1 MVYQLRSNAFPL
13 KLERRILKMPQ
24 SSETPD
30 DIVEVAYAMLKAA
43 EADRDRDTYLSVA
56 HDKALLVSDR
66 LVGDNTVRHV
76 DVAFIFDDIR
86 AVQCG
91 KMTVASAQINQCL
104 FNEETLGNDRITKE
118 QLAAKGAGGR

>member
-1 MVYQLRSNAFPL
+1 
-13 KLERRILKMPQ
+13 MPQ

-30 DIVEVAYAMLKAA
+30 DIVEVAYATAKAA
-43 EADRDRDTYLSVA
+43 YHDRERDKYLQQA
-56 HDKALLVSDR
+56 HDKAKIVSER
-66 LVGDNTVRHV
+66 LVGDDTNKFRYM